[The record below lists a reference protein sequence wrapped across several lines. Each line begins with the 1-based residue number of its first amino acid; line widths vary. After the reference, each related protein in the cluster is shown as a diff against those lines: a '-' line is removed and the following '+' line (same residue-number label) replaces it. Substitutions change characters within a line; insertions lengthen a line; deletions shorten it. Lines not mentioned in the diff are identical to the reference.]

1 MSLDDLI
8 RWFFGRSTPAPL
20 SAAPEPAPEPQFDK
34 DTLLREVHALAA
46 SLNEGI
52 DELARPTLLEE
63 MDEFRRAVDLLQTP
77 CFTNRELLQLH
88 EQPQNALWQLGVKAV
103 AGRAPD
109 ADLVEPLLEM
119 FSAGGPWQDYFVLQ
133 ALLVH
138 TPMSRSLA
146 GDVFYHIRFIHPTML
161 HYELAVVTPT
171 LIRRSDAG
179 EHPTFGPYLA
189 QLDKEGADG
198 LETVLGAALKTS
210 LKPVAEPLQAE
221 VTNWRETFSD
231 TAVLR
236 AIGRI
241 WDRNNTEEPPL
252 VDHPQLERLARDV
265 ERLVQQ
271 TPRRPVLVTGEHG
284 VGKTAV
290 VRLAA
295 RRLMEQGWCIFEA
308 AGADLIAGQ
317 KYIGSLEQ
325 RLKDL
330 LQQIEGRRKVV
341 WYVPDFQTLG
351 WIGTHEHSRS
361 GVIDLLMPHL
371 EAGTIAVIGELPAK
385 TYEQLGQDR
394 PRLKVACEVCR
405 VAPLAE
411 PAALRLATDWAAT
424 LGPDLLPAPVLEEAW
439 LLARQYLRDREA
451 PGCLLDF
458 LAQAFGQQPATAAP
472 VAVTRDHLLA
482 TLATMTSLPPEVLDE
497 RLLLDTDHLRAFFG
511 RRILGQPEAVAC
523 LIERITL
530 IKAGLTDPG
539 RPQGVF
545 LFAGPTGTGK
555 TEIAKALA
563 TYLFGSEERLLRYDM
578 SEFQAVESLER
589 LVGDGR
595 SLDRDSLALKIRK
608 QPFAVIL
615 LDEFEK
621 AHPKVWDLFLQV
633 FDDGR
638 LTDPM
643 GRTSDFRHAIV
654 ILTSNLG
661 GQAAT
666 AAGLGFDQDGASFRS
681 ADVDRAVAKAFRPE
695 FLNRLDRVVVFRPFS
710 REVMREILDKELRD
724 VQRRRGL
731 RNRSWAVVW
740 EDSALEFLLDRG
752 FSPTLGARPLKR
764 AVDRYLLTPLA
775 EIIVRG
781 RFPAGDQFLYIQ
793 GQGDRLSVDFI
804 DPQAEDGAGDPAPA
818 DVDDP
823 CTDAAGAATC
833 LAAIALH
840 PAGTAEEFARLQG
853 HLERLREHLRSPAW
867 TGAKSL
873 ALSMSSLPGFWNS
886 PERFAV
892 LGEVECR
899 ERVET
904 GLDTAGQ
911 LVAKIAGLGR
921 NPERRHPRKLV
932 GQAAERLHL
941 LDLAC
946 RSIAGRSAWDAVV
959 QVESKREPMSD
970 DDGADILVERLGGM
984 YRQWG
989 QRRKLKVLVLE
1000 DIPRRTGRPRTLLL
1014 GVSGYAAFD
1023 ILAPEAGLHVWEEPT
1038 PGRSRASLQH
1048 KALVRVVPLPDDAP
1062 ADGAHQWLQAGR
1074 AAMKAAPAGAP
1085 AVVRIYRERPDPLVK
1100 DRGRG
1105 WRTGRLDR
1113 VLAGDFDLLGACVRG
1128 SEEQDSA

>member
-1 MSLDDLI
+1 MPLDDIFRRLL
-8 RWFFGRSTPAPL
+8 GSPPPTSSEPPP
-20 SAAPEPAPEPQFDK
+20 APEPAVDK
-34 DTLLREVHALAA
+34 DALLREVQDLAA
-46 SLNEGI
+46 VVNASI
-52 DELARPTLLEE
+52 DEIARPTLLEE
-63 MDEFRRAVDLLQTP
+63 MAEFQRAVTLLQTP
-77 CFTNRELLQLH
+77 CFANRELLELH
-88 EQPQNALWQLGVKAV
+88 DTPQNALWQMGVKAV
-103 AGRAPD
+103 AGREPD
-109 ADLVEPLLEM
+109 ADLVEPLLVM

-138 TPMSRSLA
+138 TPLSQSLA
-146 GDVFYHIRFIHPTML
+146 GAVFYHIRFMVPVML
-161 HYELAVVTPT
+161 HYELNVIAPT
-171 LIRRSDAG
+171 LKRRLEAG
-179 EHPTFGPYLA
+179 EAPTFGPYLE
-189 QLDKEGADG
+189 QMDKEGADA
-198 LETVLGAALKTS
+198 LDNVLGAALKTP
-210 LKPVAEPLQAE
+210 LKPVATALQAE

-231 TAVLR
+231 FAVLR
-236 AIGRI
+236 EIGRI
-241 WDRNNTEEPPL
+241 WDRASVDDSPL
-252 VDHPQLERLARDV
+252 VEHPLLQGLARDV
-265 ERLVQQ
+265 ERLVEQ
-271 TPRRPVLVTGEHG
+271 TPRRPVLITGEHG
-284 VGKTAV
+284 VGKSAV
-290 VRLAA
+290 LRLAA
-295 RRLMEQGWCIFEA
+295 RRLMDRGWLVFEA
-308 AGADLIAGQ
+308 SGADLIAGQ
-317 KYIGSLEQ
+317 KHIGSLEQ
-325 RLKDL
+325 RLKDV
-330 LQQIEGRRKVV
+330 LQQLEGRRRVA
-341 WYVPDFQTLG
+341 WYVPDFQSLG

-371 EAGTIAVIGELPAK
+371 EAGTVAVIGELTDKAFQ
-385 TYEQLGQDR
+385 QLSQDR

-411 PAALRLATDWAAT
+411 ADALKLATDWAAV
-424 LGPDLLPAPVLEEAW
+424 LGPDLLPASVLEEAW

-458 LAQAFGQQPATAAP
+458 LAQAFGRQPTGTAPAP
-472 VAVTRDHLLA
+472 ITRDQLLA
-482 TLATMTSLPPEVLDE
+482 TLAAMTGLPREVLDD
-497 RLLLDTDHLRAFFG
+497 RLLLDTDHLHAFFG
-511 RRILGQPEAVAC
+511 RRILGQPEAVNC

-563 TYLFGSEERLLRYDM
+563 SYLFGSEERLLRYDM
-578 SEFQAVESLER
+578 SEFPAVESLER

-666 AAGLGFDQDGASFRS
+666 AAGLGFDQDGANFRS

-695 FLNRLDRVVVFRPFS
+695 FLNRLDRVVVFRPFT
-710 REVMREILDKELRD
+710 REVMRGILDKELRD

-775 EIIVRG
+775 EIIVQG

-793 GQGDRLSVDFI
+793 GQGDKLSVAFI
-804 DPQAEDGAGDPAPA
+804 DPQAEDAGDDPAA
-818 DVDDP
+818 VVGDDP
-823 CTDAAGAATC
+823 CAVAVGTAPC

-840 PAGTAEEFARLQG
+840 PAGTAEEFTHLQAHLARLRD
-853 HLERLREHLRSPAW
+853 HLDSPAW
-867 TGAKSL
+867 TDAKSL
-873 ALSMSSLPGFWNS
+873 ALSMSSLPDFWTS

-904 GLDTAGQ
+904 GLRTAGL

-921 NPERRHPRKLV
+921 NPERRYPRQLV

-946 RSIAGRSAWDAVV
+946 RSIARRSAWDAVIL
-959 QVESKREPMSD
+959 VESKREPMTD
-970 DDGADILVERLGGM
+970 DDGADLLVDRLGGM
-984 YRQWG
+984 YRKWG
-989 QRRKLKVLVLE
+989 QRRKQKVVVLE
-1000 DIPRRTGRPRTLLL
+1000 DIPRRAGRARALLL
-1014 GVSGYAAFD
+1014 GVSGYAAWD

-1038 PGRSRASLQH
+1038 TGRGRSAVQH
-1048 KALVRVVPLPDDAP
+1048 KALVRVAALPDDAP
-1062 ADGAHQWLQAGR
+1062 ADGPQQWLT
-1074 AAMKAAPAGAP
+1074 AAMEAMKEVPAGAP
-1085 AVVRIYRERPDPLVK
+1085 AVVRIYRELPDPLVK

-1105 WRTGRLDR
+1105 WRTGRLDS
-1113 VLAGDFDLLGACVRG
+1113 VLAGDFDLLGACVEGRADG
-1128 SEEQDSA
+1128 GAG